1 MVRFID
7 IVENVTSLSLE
18 EMQEMESILHQSII
32 EAKRRQILQNQLE
45 SKSLYVEEKLRF
57 YDNSSDLLNALNEE

>member
-1 MVRFID
+1 MPRFID

-18 EMQEMESILHQSII
+18 EMEEVEKILHQSII
-32 EAKRRQILQNQLE
+32 EAKRHQILQNKKE
-45 SKSLYVEEKLRF
+45 SEALFSEKKLKF

>member
-1 MVRFID
+1 MPRFID

-18 EMQEMESILHQSII
+18 EMEEVEKILHQSII
-32 EAKRRQILQNQLE
+32 EAKRLQMLQNKKE
-45 SKSLYVEEKLRF
+45 SEAFFSEKKLKF